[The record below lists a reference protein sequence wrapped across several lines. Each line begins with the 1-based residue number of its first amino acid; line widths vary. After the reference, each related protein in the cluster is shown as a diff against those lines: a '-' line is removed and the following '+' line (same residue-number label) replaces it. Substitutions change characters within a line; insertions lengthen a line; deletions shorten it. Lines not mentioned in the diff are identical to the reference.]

1 MLGIFRMLIQQL
13 LNEDLSNIRWE
24 EVAGETLHIDDVY
37 DNWFNRFRS
46 IVDKYIPNKI
56 VTIRPRDKPW
66 MTSVVRKAIRKR
78 NRLLK
83 LYCKKKY
90 SLWQRYKDQRNHT
103 TTLIRDAKNL
113 YYHKLNTQLSDPC
126 LGPKKW

>member
-1 MLGIFRMLIQQL
+1 MLIQQL

-56 VTIRPRDKPW
+56 VAIRPRNKRW
-66 MTSVVRKAIRKR
+66 MTSVVRKVIQKR

-83 LYCKKKY
+83 LYCKKE
-90 SLWQRYKDQRNHT
+90 
-103 TTLIRDAKNL
+103 
-113 YYHKLNTQLSDPC
+113 
-126 LGPKKW
+126 

>member
-1 MLGIFRMLIQQL
+1 MRISYYKQKAFQRHVWDFSNVCNTTL
-13 LNEDLSNIRWE
+13 LNEEHSNIRWE

-37 DNWFNRFRS
+37 DNWFNHFRS

-66 MTSVVRKAIRKR
+66 MTSVVRKAIRER

-83 LYCKKKY
+83 LYCN
-90 SLWQRYKDQRNHT
+90 S
-103 TTLIRDAKNL
+103 IRFGRGITINEIIQPL
-113 YYHKLNTQLSDPC
+113 
-126 LGPKKW
+126 

>member
-56 VTIRPRDKPW
+56 VAIRPRNKRW
-66 MTSVVRKAIRKR
+66 MTSVVRKVIQKR

-83 LYCKKKY
+83 LYCKKE
-90 SLWQRYKDQRNHT
+90 
-103 TTLIRDAKNL
+103 
-113 YYHKLNTQLSDPC
+113 
-126 LGPKKW
+126 

>member
-1 MLGIFRMLIQQL
+1 MLIQQL

-66 MTSVVRKAIRKR
+66 MTFVVRKAIRKR

-83 LYCKKKY
+83 FYCKKKENFV
-90 SLWQRYKDQRNHT
+90 L
-103 TTLIRDAKNL
+103 
-113 YYHKLNTQLSDPC
+113 PEV
-126 LGPKKW
+126 